1 MTSSRP
7 AHLVLVGLPGIGKTT
22 VGRGLA
28 ERLGRE
34 FIDLDELVVARS
46 GASIAQIFAS
56 GGEPAF
62 RAAEREATSAI
73 SRLADPAVV
82 AAGGGWMTDPDT
94 VALIRPPSRLVY
106 LRGSPQLATA
116 RVSRSGPIRPL
127 LEVGEVGALI
137 PRLYMERR
145 ATYESAD
152 WTVDVEN
159 LDPQEL
165 TVEILRLV
173 EG

>member
-1 MTSSRP
+1 MTATSP

-22 VGRGLA
+22 VGRELA

-34 FIDLDELVVARS
+34 FVDLDELVVARS
-46 GASIAQIFAS
+46 GVSIAQIFAS

-62 RAAEREATSAI
+62 RAAEREATLAI
-73 SRLADPAVV
+73 SRLPAPAVV
-82 AAGGGWMTDPDT
+82 AAGGGWMTDPAT

-106 LRGSPQLATA
+106 LRGSAQLATA

-127 LEVGEVGALI
+127 LEVGDVGALL

-145 ATYESAD
+145 VAYESAD
-152 WTVDVEN
+152 WAVDVEN

-165 TVEILRLV
+165 TIEILRLV
-173 EG
+173 GG